1 MVEPPGTR
9 FRYNTGWGLWMQPR
23 DMARFGQMY
32 LEGGMWKGKQ
42 VVPEEWVR
50 ISTANHADAYRH
62 YYNGYQW

>member
-1 MVEPPGTR
+1 
-9 FRYNTGWGLWMQPR
+9 
-23 DMARFGQMY
+23 MARFGQMY